1 MTGIEVIGLTIVEAV
16 KEILSENEAMSSKE
30 IYEEIVKRKLY
41 EFPAKNP
48 QAVVNGMIRRHCLQ
62 FDFPTSSPVKFFSIA
77 SKDGKKL
84 KYSLL
89 DETKRIERQHQI
101 SEHSIQNERE
111 MLPEEKMLKAYREH
125 LDELYSS
132 VLEAI
137 LEKHP
142 SFFEQLIVD
151 LLLKMGYG
159 YDAESGITVGG
170 PHDGGID
177 GIINEDKLGLD
188 LIYLQAKRYK
198 ENQKIGRKDLQAFV
212 GAMENVQKG
221 VFITTSSF
229 TEEAKQFVDR
239 QQQKSIKIIDG
250 KLLAELMVKYEVGV
264 KVNQI
269 FNIYKMDISYF
280 E

>member
-1 MTGIEVIGLTIVEAV
+1 MTIVEAV
-16 KEILSENEAMSSKE
+16 KDVLSSGEPMSSKE
-30 IYEEIVKRKLY
+30 IYEEIIKRKSY
-41 EFPAKNP
+41 GFSAKNP
-48 QAVVNGMIRRHCLQ
+48 QAIVNGMIRRHCLQ
-62 FDFPTSSPVKFFSIA
+62 LTFPTSSPVKYFSIA
-77 SKDGKKL
+77 FKEGKRL
-84 KYSLL
+84 KYTLL
-89 DETKRIERQHQI
+89 DEIQKVKIGTDVVV
-101 SEHSIQNERE
+101 QNEKE
-111 MLPEEKMLKAYREH
+111 MLPEEKLLKAYNEH
-125 LDELYSS
+125 LEEIYSI
-132 VLEAI
+132 VLESVM
-137 LEKHP
+137 EKHP

-159 YDAESGITVGG
+159 YDSESGITVGG

-198 ENQKIGRKDLQAFV
+198 ETQKIGSKDLQAFV

-229 TEEAKQFVDR
+229 TNDAKKFIAR

-264 KVNQI
+264 KVNQS
-269 FNIYKMDISYF
+269 FNIYKIDTSYF

>member
-1 MTGIEVIGLTIVEAV
+1 
-16 KEILSENEAMSSKE
+16 
-30 IYEEIVKRKLY
+30 
-41 EFPAKNP
+41 
-48 QAVVNGMIRRHCLQ
+48 
-62 FDFPTSSPVKFFSIA
+62 
-77 SKDGKKL
+77 
-84 KYSLL
+84 
-89 DETKRIERQHQI
+89 
-101 SEHSIQNERE
+101 
-111 MLPEEKMLKAYREH
+111 
-125 LDELYSS
+125 
-132 VLEAI
+132 
-137 LEKHP
+137 
-142 SFFEQLIVD
+142 
-151 LLLKMGYG
+151 MGYG
-159 YDAESGITVGG
+159 YDSKSGITVGG

-198 ENQKIGRKDLQAFV
+198 ESQKIGSKDLQAFV

-229 TEEAKQFVDR
+229 TSEAKKFVNR

-269 FNIYKMDISYF
+269 FNIYKMDTSYF

>member
-1 MTGIEVIGLTIVEAV
+1 MSGLGDIEMTIIEAV
-16 KEILSENEAMSSKE
+16 KTVLDGNKAMGSKE
-30 IYEEIVKRKLY
+30 IYEKIIEQNLY

-48 QAVVNGMIRRHCLQ
+48 HAVVNGMIRRHCLEL
-62 FDFPTSSPVKFFSIA
+62 DFPTSSPIKYFRIA

-84 KYSLL
+84 KYCLL
-89 DETKRIERQHQI
+89 DEKQKVGD
-101 SEHSIQNERE
+101 SGNAQNSHGQNE
-111 MLPEEKMLKAYREH
+111 MLPEEKIVNAHQEH
-125 LDELYSS
+125 LNELYASLLSS
-132 VLEAI
+132 I
-137 LEKHP
+137 LDKHS

-159 YDAESGITVGG
+159 YGSDSGITVGG

-177 GIINEDKLGLD
+177 GIISEDKLGLD

-198 ENQKIGRKDLQAFV
+198 ESQKVGSKDLQVFV
-212 GAMENVQKG
+212 GAMKNVQKG

-229 TEEAKQFVDR
+229 TREAMKFVEE
-239 QQQKSIKIIDG
+239 QQQKNLKIIDG

-264 KVNQI
+264 KVQQS
-269 FNIYKMDISYF
+269 FHVYKPDISYF

>member
-1 MTGIEVIGLTIVEAV
+1 MTIIEAV
-16 KEILSENEAMSSKE
+16 KIVLSENNAMSSKE
-30 IYEEIVKRKLY
+30 IYEEISKRQLY
-41 EFPAKNP
+41 EFAAKNP
-48 QAVVNGMIRRHCLQ
+48 QMIVNGMIRRHCLQ
-62 FDFPTSSPVKFFSIA
+62 LNFPTSSPVKYFSIA
-77 SKDGKKL
+77 YKEK
-84 KYSLL
+84 
-89 DETKRIERQHQI
+89 
-101 SEHSIQNERE
+101 E
-111 MLPEEKMLKAYREH
+111 MLPEEKILKAYNDH
-125 LDELYSS
+125 LEQLYAT
-132 VLEAI
+132 VLESVMD
-137 LEKHP
+137 KHP

-159 YDAESGITVGG
+159 YDSKSGITVGG

-198 ENQKIGRKDLQAFV
+198 ESQKIGSKDLQAFV

-229 TEEAKQFVDR
+229 TSEAKKFVNR

-269 FNIYKMDISYF
+269 FNIYKMDTSYF

>member
-1 MTGIEVIGLTIVEAV
+1 MTIIEAV
-16 KEILSENEAMSSKE
+16 KIVLSENNALSSKE
-30 IYEEIVKRKLY
+30 IYEEISKRQLY
-41 EFPAKNP
+41 EFAAKNP
-48 QAVVNGMIRRHCLQ
+48 QMIVNGMIRRHCLQ
-62 FDFPTSSPVKFFSIA
+62 LNFPTSSPVKYFSITY
-77 SKDGKKL
+77 KDGKSL

-89 DETKRIERQHQI
+89 DESKNVKHDNTIPDATLN
-101 SEHSIQNERE
+101 SEKE
-111 MLPEEKMLKAYREH
+111 MLPEEKILKAYNEH
-125 LDELYSS
+125 LEQLYAA
-132 VLEAI
+132 VLESVMD
-137 LEKHP
+137 KHP

-159 YDAESGITVGG
+159 YDSESGITVGG

-198 ENQKIGRKDLQAFV
+198 ESRKIGSKDLQAFV

-229 TEEAKQFVDR
+229 TAEAKRFVDR

-264 KVNQI
+264 KINQT
-269 FNIYKMDISYF
+269 FNIYKIDTSYF

>member
-1 MTGIEVIGLTIVEAV
+1 MTIVEAV
-16 KEILSENEAMSSKE
+16 KEVLTENRAMSSKE
-30 IYEEIVKRKLY
+30 IYEEIVRKGLY

-62 FDFPTSSPVKFFSIA
+62 LNFPTSSPVKYFSID
-77 SKDGKKL
+77 SKEGKVL

-89 DETKRIERQHQI
+89 DGTKRVEHGRQVDKTDLQ
-101 SEHSIQNERE
+101 SEKD

-125 LDELYSS
+125 LDQLYTLVLSS
-132 VLEAI
+132 VLD
-137 LEKHP
+137 KHP
-142 SFFEQLIVD
+142 SFFEQLIID

-159 YDAESGITVGG
+159 YDAKAGITVGG
-170 PHDGGID
+170 SHDGGID

-198 ENQKIGRKDLQAFV
+198 ESQKIGRKDLQAFV

-229 TEEAKQFVDR
+229 TAEARGFVAR

-264 KVNQI
+264 KVDQT
-269 FNIYKMDISYF
+269 FNIYKMDTSYF

>member
-1 MTGIEVIGLTIVEAV
+1 MTIIEAV
-16 KEILSENEAMSSKE
+16 KIILSENNAMSSKE
-30 IYEEIVKRKLY
+30 IYAEISKRQLY
-41 EFPAKNP
+41 EFSAKNP
-48 QAVVNGMIRRHCLQ
+48 QMIVNGMIRRHCLQ
-62 FDFPTSSPVKFFSIA
+62 LTFPTSSPVKYFSIA
-77 SKDGKKL
+77 CKEGKSL

-89 DETKRIERQHQI
+89 DESRTVKQKNKITDMA
-101 SEHSIQNERE
+101 IQSDRE
-111 MLPEEKMLKAYREH
+111 MLPEEKILKAYNEH
-125 LDELYSS
+125 LEELYTS
-132 VLEAI
+132 VLESVMD
-137 LEKHP
+137 KHP

-159 YDAESGITVGG
+159 YDSESGIKVGG

-198 ENQKIGRKDLQAFV
+198 EIKKIGSKDMQAFV

-221 VFITTSSF
+221 VFITRSSF
-229 TEEAKQFVDR
+229 TAEAKKFVDR

-264 KVNQI
+264 KVNQT
-269 FNIYKMDISYF
+269 FNIYKMDTSYF

>member
-1 MTGIEVIGLTIVEAV
+1 
-16 KEILSENEAMSSKE
+16 
-30 IYEEIVKRKLY
+30 
-41 EFPAKNP
+41 
-48 QAVVNGMIRRHCLQ
+48 
-62 FDFPTSSPVKFFSIA
+62 
-77 SKDGKKL
+77 
-84 KYSLL
+84 
-89 DETKRIERQHQI
+89 
-101 SEHSIQNERE
+101 
-111 MLPEEKMLKAYREH
+111 MLPEEKILKAYNDH
-125 LDELYSS
+125 LEQLYAT
-132 VLEAI
+132 VLESVMD
-137 LEKHP
+137 KHP

-159 YDAESGITVGG
+159 YDSKSGITVGG

-198 ENQKIGRKDLQAFV
+198 ESQKIGSKDLQAFV

-229 TEEAKQFVDR
+229 TSEAKKFVNR

-264 KVNQI
+264 KVNQT
-269 FNIYKMDISYF
+269 FNIYKMDTSYF